1 MKSASAGPVAQAL
14 RTVDSRF
21 VPALIAVLV
30 YLAAITLATLLLVS
44 DLGSRWRDEA
54 SGRMS
59 VQLAADGEPSRDEP
73 GRDERGAAALA
84 MIRGLPEVAHAEPID
99 NSQLAARLLP
109 WLGGAPLP
117 PSLPLPLVL
126 EVELKPEARHAA
138 PSVRDRLQAG
148 IADAEVT
155 LGGSM
160 LEPALRLMRTVE
172 GLTLLVL
179 GVLAA
184 TLCASVVFATHARLA
199 ACGEAVELLHLLGA
213 DDGAITNV
221 VAHGALRTALAGGLA
236 GLALA
241 VLTLLALAYLAGAT
255 DGAAELSLSPLAWG
269 TMALLPPAAAGLAVI
284 TAKLAARRALAL
296 LP

>member
-1 MKSASAGPVAQAL
+1 MKSAATGPVERAL

-30 YLAAITLATLLLVS
+30 YLAAITLATLLLVG
-44 DLGSRWRDEA
+44 DLGGRWRDA
-54 SGRMS
+54 AGGRMS
-59 VQLAADGEPSRDEP
+59 VQLAAVGEPAGDRRSE
-73 GRDERGAAALA
+73 AVLA
-84 MIRGLPEVAHAEPID
+84 MIREQPEVARAQPVEE
-99 NSQLAARLLP
+99 SRLAARLLP
-109 WLGGAPLP
+109 WLGGASLP
-117 PSLPLPLVL
+117 PSLSLPLVL
-126 EVELKPEARHAA
+126 EVELKPEARSAA
-138 PSVRDRLQAG
+138 SAVGDRLQAS
-148 IADAEVT
+148 IAGAEIT
-155 LGGSM
+155 LGGTM

-172 GLTLLVL
+172 GLTLLLL

-184 TLCASVVFATHARLA
+184 TLCASVVFATRARLA
-199 ACGEAVELLHLLGA
+199 AGSEAVELLHLLGA

-241 VLTLLALAYLAGAT
+241 ILTLLAFAYLAGAT